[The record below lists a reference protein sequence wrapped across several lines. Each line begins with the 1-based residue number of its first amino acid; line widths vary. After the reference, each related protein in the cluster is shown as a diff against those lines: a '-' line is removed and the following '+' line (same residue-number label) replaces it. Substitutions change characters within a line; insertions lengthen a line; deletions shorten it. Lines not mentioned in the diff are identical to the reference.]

1 MKKLF
6 AILFLLI
13 FVVTGCS
20 AIQVKPD
27 SEIVAIQSA
36 ASVAGYE
43 VGKNNPQLIGPILT
57 HAQALLEASKGDP
70 VKFNT
75 LIADALPL
83 LLTNV
88 KNPPAIAAIS
98 GLLGMVEIKSDLQ
111 RQTANM
117 AKIQAAMQG
126 FILGLQM
133 AAPGKVSLRESLRIA
148 SEESAREADIACFG
162 VK

>member
-57 HAQALLEASKGDP
+57 HSQALLEASKGDP
-70 VKFNT
+70 INFNT

-88 KNPPAIAAIS
+88 QNPPAIAAVN
-98 GLLGMVEIKSDLQ
+98 GLLAMVEIKGNLEKQ
-111 RQTANM
+111 AENM
-117 AKIQAAMQG
+117 AKIQAALQG
-126 FILGLQM
+126 FIVGLQM
-133 AAPGKVSLRESLRIA
+133 AGP
-148 SEESAREADIACFG
+148 
-162 VK
+162 

>member
-1 MKKLF
+1 MKRIYF
-6 AILFLLI
+6 ALIPLLI
-13 FVVTGCS
+13 FALAGCS
-20 AIQVKPD
+20 MLQVKPD
-27 SEIVAIQSA
+27 TELVAIQSA
-36 ASVAGYE
+36 ASIAGYE

-111 RQTANM
+111 KQTANM
-117 AKIQAAMQG
+117 AKIQAALQG
-126 FILGLQM
+126 FIIGLQM
-133 AAPGKVSLRESLRIA
+133 AGGA
-148 SEESAREADIACFG
+148 G
-162 VK
+162 V